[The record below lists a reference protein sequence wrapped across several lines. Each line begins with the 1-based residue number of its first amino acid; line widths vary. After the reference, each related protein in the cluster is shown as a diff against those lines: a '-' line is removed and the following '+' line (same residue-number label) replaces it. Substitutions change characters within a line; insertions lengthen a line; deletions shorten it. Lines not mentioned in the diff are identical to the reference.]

1 MLFFEKS
8 PIFRFS
14 NLNVSEMVKNDIS
27 LANKATFFLKK
38 NVPTKR
44 VHTHSVKKRLRI
56 DI

>member
-27 LANKATFFLKK
+27 LANKATFF
-38 NVPTKR
+38 
-44 VHTHSVKKRLRI
+44 
-56 DI
+56 